1 MPVTVRIPTPLR
13 KLTTEQDSVTANESG
28 TLPLRSMGVSGT
40 VPTAVTALE
49 SRSAS

>member
-1 MPVTVRIPTPLR
+1 MLYAAERVSNWFRNHMR
-13 KLTTEQDSVTANESG
+13 FCANESG